1 MLKIVKLLSGG
12 IVKFNILTIFP
23 ELITMFSKTGF
34 IKRTISKNIID
45 MNIVDIRE
53 YSDNIHKRVD
63 DKTYGGGPGMVL
75 QYPPIKNAIHN
86 LKDRG
91 HVVYLSPQGQIL
103 TQEKLEALS
112 SFNQITFLCGRYE
125 GVDQRVLDE
134 LVDEEISLGDYVI
147 SGGETG
153 CMAIIEGIT
162 RLIPG
167 AIDDPESVKQDS
179 FQNGILDHPHYTR
192 PDDIDGKK
200 VPEVLSSGDHER
212 IARWRKKQALGAT
225 WVKRP
230 ELLKNVKLSKED
242 DKLLKEYIAEFKEN
256 EHK

>member
-1 MLKIVKLLSGG
+1 MI
-12 IVKFNILTIFP
+12 FNILTIFP
-23 ELITMFSKTGF
+23 ELISAFSDTGF
-34 IKRTISKNIID
+34 IKRANFKNIID
-45 MNIVDIRE
+45 INIINIRD

-75 QYPPIKNAIHN
+75 QYPPIRSAIGS
-86 LKDRG
+86 LQKKG
-91 HVVYLSPQGQIL
+91 HVIYLSPQGKVL
-103 TQEKLEALS
+103 TQEKIKILS
-112 SFNQITFLCGRYE
+112 DYEEVTFLCGRYE

-134 LVDEEISLGDYVI
+134 LIDEEISLGDYVI
-147 SGGETG
+147 SGGETA

-167 AIDDPESVKQDS
+167 AIDDIESVKQDS

-192 PDDIDGKK
+192 PEDIGGKK
-200 VPEVLSSGDHER
+200 VPEVLSSGDHSNIE
-212 IARWRKKQALGAT
+212 RWRKKQALGVT
-225 WVKRP
+225 WIKRP

-242 DKLLKEYIAEFKEN
+242 DKLLKEYIAEFKDN

>member
-1 MLKIVKLLSGG
+1 MVKLLSGG
-12 IVKFNILTIFP
+12 RVKFNILTIFP

-34 IKRTISKNIID
+34 IKRTISENIID

-75 QYPPIKNAIHN
+75 QYPPIKSAIHN

-91 HVVYLSPQGQIL
+91 HIVYLSPQGQTL
-103 TQEKLEALS
+103 TQEKLNSLS

-125 GVDQRVLDE
+125 GIDQRVLDE

-147 SGGETG
+147 SGGEIG

-167 AIDDPESVKQDS
+167 AIDDLESVKQDS

-192 PDDIDGKK
+192 PDNIDGKK
-200 VPEVLSSGDHER
+200 VPEVLSSGDHGR
-212 IARWRKKQALGAT
+212 IAKWRKKQALGVT
-225 WVKRP
+225 WTKRP

-242 DKLLKEYIAEFKEN
+242 DKLLKEYIAEFKDN
-256 EHK
+256 EHE

>member
-1 MLKIVKLLSGG
+1 
-12 IVKFNILTIFP
+12 
-23 ELITMFSKTGF
+23 
-34 IKRTISKNIID
+34 
-45 MNIVDIRE
+45 
-53 YSDNIHKRVD
+53 
-63 DKTYGGGPGMVL
+63 MVL
-75 QYPPIKNAIHN
+75 QYPPIKSAIHN

-91 HVVYLSPQGQIL
+91 HIVYLSPQGQVL
-103 TQEKLEALS
+103 TQEKLNSLS

-125 GVDQRVLDE
+125 GIDQRVLDE

-147 SGGETG
+147 SGGEIG

-167 AIDDPESVKQDS
+167 AIDDLESVKQDS

-192 PDDIDGKK
+192 PDNIDGKK
-200 VPEVLSSGDHER
+200 VPEVLSSGDHGR
-212 IARWRKKQALGAT
+212 IAKWRKKQALGVT
-225 WVKRP
+225 WTKRP